1 MQSRRAATIPVP
13 QPVPQ
18 RQETPETRHIVPRS
32 VTSSSWIGRLA
43 AAWRREFAPT
53 QYPQERSGASLRK

>member
-1 MQSRRAATIPVP
+1 VRSQTRATDRESPA
-13 QPVPQ
+13 Q
-18 RQETPETRHIVPRS
+18 RQDTPEARHIVRRS

-43 AAWRREFAPT
+43 AQWRREMGLA